1 MRRVTV
7 LTVLIA
13 ALALTAC
20 VLPPKNR
27 QAAQPLQSVAQV
39 DPQRYAGAWRQIAT
53 LPAFFQKDCAAS
65 AAIYGVRPDGALSV
79 RNVCQTFDG
88 KTKSIVGKATPTDAT
103 NAKLKVRFGR
113 QPFAGD
119 YWVIHL
125 DPDYRVAVVGEP
137 SGRFL
142 WILARS
148 AEPDAPSIDAA
159 VSAARALGYDTSK
172 LVYDDLT
179 LALPDAP
186 NRAGTAALGSR

>member
-1 MRRVTV
+1 M
-7 LTVLIA
+7 IG

-27 QAAQPLQSVAQV
+27 QATEPLRSVERV
-39 DPQRYAGAWRQIAT
+39 DPQRYAGVWRQIAT
-53 LPAFFQKDCAAS
+53 LPAFFQKDCVAS
-65 AAIYGVRPDGALSV
+65 AATYGVGADGALSV
-79 RNVCQTFDG
+79 RNVCRTFDG

-148 AEPDAPSIDAA
+148 AEPDAQTIDAA
-159 VSAARALGYDTSK
+159 VDAARRLGYDTSK

-186 NRAGTAALGSR
+186 NRSGTGASGSR